1 VFLDADGNEQV
12 MEMGTYGIGVT
23 RTMAAAVE
31 QNHDDKGI
39 LWPVSIAPFEVTIV
53 TVKSD
58 DVPSREAAERLHDE
72 LETAGFDVLF
82 DDRDERAGVKF
93 NDADLLGIPLRVTIG
108 DKALEQGGVEFK
120 ARSDKGKGDVVPLGE
135 LAGLAAGVLGPAA

>member
-1 VFLDADGNEQV
+1 

-39 LWPVSIAPFEVTIV
+39 LWPVSIAPFEVV
-53 TVKSD
+53 VVPVKWD
-58 DVPSREAAERLHDE
+58 DAASREAAEK
-72 LETAGFDVLF
+72 LESGLEALGLEVLV

-108 DKALEQGGVEFK
+108 P
-120 ARSDKGKGDVVPLGE
+120 R
-135 LAGLAAGVLGPAA
+135 GLAAGKVELKARASAAAEEVARDRAVEEIARRIRAAHAELAA